1 MLFCLIFSSVLL
13 LNSWRNNQKAFD
25 SIMLYFSSQY
35 IRFNFF
41 LNFIEVESPVLFG
54 MCCAKQILVLVSSN
68 YYLIA
73 LNYVIKLWL
82 HTIQNFE
89 IDIPKPLMN
98 ELFAL

>member
-25 SIMLYFSSQY
+25 SIMCTSLLSTFVLS
-35 IRFNFF
+35 FF